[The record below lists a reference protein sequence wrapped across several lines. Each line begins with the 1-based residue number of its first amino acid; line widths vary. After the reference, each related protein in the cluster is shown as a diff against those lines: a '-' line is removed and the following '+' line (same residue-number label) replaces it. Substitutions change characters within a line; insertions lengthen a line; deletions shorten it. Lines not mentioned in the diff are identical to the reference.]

1 MINEFFDRL
10 ASYGVEYI
18 QRDGH
23 HEIWNE
29 SLSQLTYKPIELTSE
44 MIDYQHAYMA
54 EINSE
59 IIDLS
64 FIILSGGK
72 TCGLWL
78 LTASKTDSQWTLTSC
93 GQPVVAPIF
102 FDSTPRKLE
111 KRFCSNAMAFFCNI
125 LDLGFKGPLATQQG
139 PVGGG
144 KDVLCTEWY
153 RQAMQHEAIVSVGH
167 DLYVDLTL
175 PLEEIRSHFRKSYK
189 PFINKGLREWNHS
202 IFSSE
207 NIDKKSWEE
216 FRNLHKTVSGKVT
229 RGEITWDAQFEMI
242 KSGKAFLVLLRDLKS
257 DKLVGGGFFQYTQD
271 EGIYSVSAFD
281 RSLFDKPLGHV
292 VQQLTIEH
300 MKSMGLRW
308 YRLGERQY
316 LHCDNGVTKK
326 EVDIS
331 MFKEGFSTIMRCRLN
346 LILPPSNNS

>member
-144 KDVLCTEWY
+144 
-153 RQAMQHEAIVSVGH
+153 
-167 DLYVDLTL
+167 
-175 PLEEIRSHFRKSYK
+175 
-189 PFINKGLREWNHS
+189 
-202 IFSSE
+202 
-207 NIDKKSWEE
+207 
-216 FRNLHKTVSGKVT
+216 
-229 RGEITWDAQFEMI
+229 
-242 KSGKAFLVLLRDLKS
+242 
-257 DKLVGGGFFQYTQD
+257 
-271 EGIYSVSAFD
+271 
-281 RSLFDKPLGHV
+281 
-292 VQQLTIEH
+292 
-300 MKSMGLRW
+300 
-308 YRLGERQY
+308 
-316 LHCDNGVTKK
+316 
-326 EVDIS
+326 
-331 MFKEGFSTIMRCRLN
+331 
-346 LILPPSNNS
+346 